1 MIYYK
6 FWMVQNMQTHSVL
19 LRIVALSVLLY
30 SLWLFTSSMD
40 ELRQSESMAD
50 EKRSLLSQLQEENIR
65 LQEKLAA
72 IESGAGMEALARE
85 RLGLVMP
92 DERVFYFTT
101 GSAGEEQIYPA
112 GEEKEWDWNQAQ

>member
-1 MIYYK
+1 
-6 FWMVQNMQTHSVL
+6 MQTHSVL

-40 ELRQSESMAD
+40 ELRQSEGMAE
-50 EKRSLLSQLQEENIR
+50 EKTTLLSQLQ
-65 LQEKLAA
+65 
-72 IESGAGMEALARE
+72 ESGAGMEALARE

-101 GSAGEEQIYPA
+101 GSAG
-112 GEEKEWDWNQAQ
+112 

>member
-1 MIYYK
+1 
-6 FWMVQNMQTHSVL
+6 MQTHSVL

-40 ELRQSESMAD
+40 ELRQSEGMAE
-50 EKRSLLSQLQEENIR
+50 EKTTLLSQLQEENIR

-101 GSAGEEQIYPA
+101 GSAGEEQTYPA